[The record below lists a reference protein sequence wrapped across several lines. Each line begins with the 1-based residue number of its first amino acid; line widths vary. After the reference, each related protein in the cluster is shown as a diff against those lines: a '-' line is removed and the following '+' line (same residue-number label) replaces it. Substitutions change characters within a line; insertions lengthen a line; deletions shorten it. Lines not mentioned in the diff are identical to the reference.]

1 MFDELLEIVKEFF
14 KKLFSSRLFAL
25 SVIFT
30 VMFAGLLGK
39 LFQMQ
44 ILDGSEYQETYMQR
58 TEKNV
63 TTPGSRGNIYDR
75 NGNRLAY
82 NELAYSVTIQD
93 LGDYPRPSSRNQ
105 MLYRL
110 VRILDRRGETVEG
123 KFEIALDQNGEMFFT
138 SSSDSARTR
147 FFLNFY
153 GLSSTA
159 SLNDRNKPSLEVVMK
174 VHQTYNYVNLEWLLY
189 GRGEMLASAEES
201 SLASSNS
208 DYQPSLFDENPVNPS
223 KETITL
229 ENRKEMALRST
240 GNTPKE
246 IVKQEIRYIEKPARK
261 ITEIRI
267 FFDDNTYETFRPE
280 K

>member
-1 MFDELLEIVKEFF
+1 MEIKDRIRMIMEREKVPP
-14 KKLFSSRLFAL
+14 RVFAETIGVQQSTL
-25 SVIFT
+25 SHI
-30 VMFAGLLGK
+30 
-39 LFQMQ
+39 
-44 ILDGSEYQETYMQR
+44 
-58 TEKNV
+58 
-63 TTPGSRGNIYDR
+63 
-75 NGNRLAY
+75 
-82 NELAYSVTIQD
+82 
-93 LGDYPRPSSRNQ
+93 
-105 MLYRL
+105 
-110 VRILDRRGETVEG
+110 
-123 KFEIALDQNGEMFFT
+123 
-138 SSSDSARTR
+138 
-147 FFLNFY
+147 
-153 GLSSTA
+153 
-159 SLNDRNKPSLEVVMK
+159 LNDRNKPSLEVVMK

-201 SLASSNS
+201 SL
-208 DYQPSLFDENPVNPS
+208 DENPVNPS